1 VEQHTQL
8 LLEQAELVE
17 QMETMVSMLE
27 DLIQCLVEQILQ
39 TSLQMVVAEEHIIP
53 KVKLVVLVAELVIT
67 MDKQVQELQTKVL
80 TEEDALKITVTVEAA
95 EALAKTELQEIII
108 LAETVVMVYHLQ
120 LQGVQLQDLAEELE
134 DHIEQTQEV

>member
-1 VEQHTQL
+1 
-8 LLEQAELVE
+8 
-17 QMETMVSMLE
+17 METMVSMLE

>member
-1 VEQHTQL
+1 M
-8 LLEQAELVE
+8 VE

>member
-53 KVKLVVLVAELVIT
+53 KVSLVVLVAELVIT

-108 LAETVVMVYHLQ
+108 LAETAVMVYHLQ
-120 LQGVQLQDLAEELE
+120 LQGVQLQELAEELE

>member
-1 VEQHTQL
+1 
-8 LLEQAELVE
+8 
-17 QMETMVSMLE
+17 METMVSMLE

-53 KVKLVVLVAELVIT
+53 KVSLVVLVAELVIT

-108 LAETVVMVYHLQ
+108 LAETAVMVYHLQ
-120 LQGVQLQDLAEELE
+120 LQGVQLQELAEELE